1 MSSSSKDLYENWF
14 LKLETNIKYRLIEF
28 IHGILKEKN
37 SIDNNQQIL
46 YLENKIEELKLNHEN
61 VLAKKIKD
69 KTLLLEDEITDL
81 KDRLQSKNKFHEE
94 TINSI
99 KKMYEEE
106 IDHIKNSKTKE
117 MENFEKVKK
126 QEMENLE
133 NLKNKEIRHLE
144 QQIKHSSDV
153 ASIYRAL
160 SNKDKGNIHELLE
173 IDNLRNYFP
182 NEDIYDVSEMR
193 GNGDINCVINNTNV
207 MIECKNYSQNT
218 IKKSFSS
225 VYEKFVNTFEES
237 DGKFHFGVLAFSYA
251 EGIPVKLPN
260 GKYTHSKNN
269 NIELEFIGNRFVLIV
284 PNSLEN
290 KSHNLLWA
298 ILIGIKMHKQNLT
311 NKDPSD
317 IKFKFKKA
325 QEFLESFK
333 KKIADNTKILKSIY
347 ESLYSCMDEIDNLL
361 EILFYEDE
369 IAKEQLKDHEEDIL
383 KVISYLQKN
392 KLSITQQNIIQ
403 NKGQCQIKLSNAKLR
418 KILKD
423 NWKNKLMT

>member
-1 MSSSSKDLYENWF
+1 M
-14 LKLETNIKYRLIEF
+14 
-28 IHGILKEKN
+28 
-37 SIDNNQQIL
+37 
-46 YLENKIEELKLNHEN
+46 
-61 VLAKKIKD
+61 
-69 KTLLLEDEITDL
+69 
-81 KDRLQSKNKFHEE
+81 
-94 TINSI
+94 
-99 KKMYEEE
+99 
-106 IDHIKNSKTKE
+106 
-117 MENFEKVKK
+117 
-126 QEMENLE
+126 
-133 NLKNKEIRHLE
+133 
-144 QQIKHSSDV
+144 
-153 ASIYRAL
+153 
-160 SNKDKGNIHELLE
+160 
-173 IDNLRNYFP
+173 
-182 NEDIYDVSEMR
+182 
-193 GNGDINCVINNTNV
+193 
-207 MIECKNYSQNT
+207 
-218 IKKSFSS
+218 
-225 VYEKFVNTFEES
+225 
-237 DGKFHFGVLAFSYA
+237 AFSYA

-369 IAKEQLKDHEEDIL
+369 IAGEQLKDHEEDIL